1 MYIRGTLASFCNKW
15 SVRATQFGFSAWI
28 KEGGGIGDMEVENTP
43 ERIKTFFQKHAET
56 RFRKLDS
63 CGQVGYAPSNPAGYV
78 CEEDNGERIFFVEPN
93 VFRDELCRGSNRQI
107 LREKLKELGWLARNR
122 YGMLMER
129 KWIRGRNKRGI
140 CFVPQRCEDSEPGL
154 LSVTR
159 G

>member
-78 CEEDNGERIFFVEPN
+78 CEEDNGGTHFLRGAQRIS
-93 VFRDELCRGSNRQI
+93 G
-107 LREKLKELGWLARNR
+107 
-122 YGMLMER
+122 
-129 KWIRGRNKRGI
+129 
-140 CFVPQRCEDSEPGL
+140 
-154 LSVTR
+154 
-159 G
+159 